1 MVGKRLSITLTII
14 FAAISF
20 STAISAYVLSR
31 KCKGLKSKILELETS
46 LKSSLEK
53 RAFERQRRI
62 RTQQLTYYPMAP
74 IGTICSCFST
84 RNGTPR
90 QSLLV
95 PLATACLVFNAT
107 RVSPAYFEGLAEYSH
122 CWVLYVFHLNID
134 LKKL

>member
-84 RNGTPR
+84 SVGMGHRDNR
-90 QSLLV
+90 YLSHLLQPV
-95 PLATACLVFNAT
+95 WFLMPLVFRQHIL
-107 RVSPAYFEGLAEYSH
+107 RV
-122 CWVLYVFHLNID
+122 
-134 LKKL
+134 